1 MTRSARKV
9 LCWALHEESHDL
21 AYMLMH
27 YDFFSTKGK
36 QVITAWVASEAGQQ
50 FWRGILAS
58 CSRKSGFSAI
68 LEIAVVAVLY
78 LSYEPFRHTTR
89 SVDEDSSPMEEL
101 IPFLNNLSEKRRQH
115 LLVSLGYA
123 LLYRIG
129 VDDGQACSQL
139 INLLYDR
146 LPKSHDQRPAED
158 ACVWLINDIGQRG
171 IQSMEAFMSNQISL
185 QDMTTQ
191 RRERRRSTGDMR
203 KEGV

>member
-78 LSYEPFRHTTR
+78 LSYEPFQHTTR

-101 IPFLNNLSEKRRQH
+101 IPFLNNLTEKRRQH

-146 LPKSHDQRPAED
+146 LPRSNDQRPTED
-158 ACVWLINDIGQRG
+158 AYLLLINDIGQRG
-171 IQSMEAFMSNQISL
+171 MQSREAFLSNQISL
-185 QDMTTQ
+185 QATFATRAFKVTEQ
-191 RRERRRSTGDMR
+191 LSI
-203 KEGV
+203 